1 MPWNNF
7 RSRRLPAVL
16 VILLVVLLAVPGAGL
31 VALRL
36 DDPTP
41 SFAARRGQ
49 VAEVVRDAP
58 TDSAGH
64 RLEAVTVRSSS
75 GMAVSMLVKRPV
87 DERPAPLVLILG
99 GHATG
104 RDAARLIPDTRGR
117 VIVALS
123 YPYAG
128 PHRMKGLEVLAWAP
142 DIRQALHD
150 TPPAIQL
157 ALDWLL
163 QQPWVNVD
171 EVHGVGASLGT
182 PFMTVAAALDPRI
195 THVWSV
201 HGAGRSRDLLAHNAK
216 ASMPA
221 LFAPLAGSL
230 ADVIV
235 GGPYLTPEKWVAR
248 IAPRPFTMINAE
260 ADEKLPRPAVEALY
274 AAAGEP
280 RTLLWLPGQHVQPNR
295 PEIVRALVTTVLE
308 RMEQAVSLEGP
319 PRTTADN

>member
-1 MPWNNF
+1 VV
-7 RSRRLPAVL
+7 AA
-16 VILLVVLLAVPGAGL
+16 VVLAAGAGL
-31 VALRL
+31 LVLRL
-36 DDPTP
+36 DDPVPT
-41 SFAARRGQ
+41 FAARRGT
-49 VAEVVRDAP
+49 VTAVERGEVTAEE
-58 TDSAGH
+58 GH
-64 RLEAVTVRSSS
+64 AVEAVSVRSTS
-75 GMAVSMLVKRPV
+75 GVTVPLLVKRPL
-87 DERPAPLVLILG
+87 DGRPAPLVLILG

-104 RDAARLIPDTRGR
+104 REAARLIPETRGR

-123 YPYAG
+123 YPYTG
-128 PHRMKGLEVLAWAP
+128 PHRMKGLEVLKWAP

-163 QQPWVNVD
+163 AQPWVD
-171 EVHGVGASLGT
+171 AGEVHGVGASLGT

-195 THVWSV
+195 THLWSV
-201 HGAGRSRDLLAHNAK
+201 HGAGQSRELLAHNAK

-221 LFAPLAGSL
+221 IFAPLAGTL

-235 GGPYLTPEKWVAR
+235 GGPFLTPEKWVAR
-248 IAPRPFTMINAE
+248 VAPRPFTMINAE

-274 AAAGEP
+274 AAAQEP

-308 RMEQAVSLEGP
+308 RMEQIP